1 MIEPTN
7 RIPESFIVVQLI
19 SIAYVLTVFILT
31 SILLRLGLPIEMS
44 IWSIIIV
51 GIIIIIKPFY
61 SMMVK
66 YYPNSVE

>member
-7 RIPESFIVVQLI
+7 RIPESFSVVQLI